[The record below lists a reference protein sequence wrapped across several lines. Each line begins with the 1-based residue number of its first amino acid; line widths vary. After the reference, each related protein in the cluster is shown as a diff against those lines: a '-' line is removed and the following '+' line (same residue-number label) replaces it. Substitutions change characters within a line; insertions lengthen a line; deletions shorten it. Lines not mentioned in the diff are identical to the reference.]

1 MVVLKK
7 IKSATL
13 IESLVATVIILVVFL
28 MASMVLNN
36 LFSNVIKSNT
46 VDIENYCNELE
57 YLYINQKIKPPYQDV
72 YLNWDIKIFEQQHQI
87 NEKQVVI
94 EATNSE
100 FNKSYNKILN
110 VK

>member
-13 IESLVATVIILVVFL
+13 VESLVATVIILVVFF
-28 MASMVLNN
+28 MASIVLNN

-57 YLYINQKIKPPYQDV
+57 YLYKNQKIKPPYQDS
-72 YLNWDIKIFEQQHQI
+72 YLNWVIKISLQPPDNKEL
-87 NEKQVVI
+87 VI
-94 EATNSE
+94 EAINTE
-100 FNKSYNKILN
+100 FNKSYIRILN
-110 VK
+110 VR